1 MEAFT
6 IIYTLLGGLGIF
18 FFGMKFMS
26 DGLQAVAGDV
36 IRKIINSLT
45 SNRIMA
51 VGVGLLVTCIVQSS
65 SVTTVMTVG
74 FVNANLMSLTQAIGV
89 IFGANIGTTITGWII
104 SIKVEK
110 YGLLMV
116 GLGFIP
122 ALFSKSDRFQHFGR
136 ALLGVGLVFIGL
148 QTMSG
153 AFVPLRTNQ
162 AFLDS
167 IAYFSGEHYGA
178 YLASIMMGCLLTMI
192 VQSSSAMLGIT
203 MALATTG
210 VIPYHT
216 SIVLVLGENI
226 GTTIT
231 AILASIGGNVHAKR
245 AARAHACFNLFGVL
259 VMLPFLAP
267 WFNFID
273 TLIPFD
279 PRFVDASGNRPY
291 AAQHIALA
299 HTLFNVT
306 ATLIFLPFV
315 KTLAGFVT
323 RITPEKSTGPE
334 VPHLLV
340 LGDPA
345 NMLPAASMAQ
355 AESELR
361 KMKNIVERMYL
372 LNRDFWNDEEFD
384 PKKLA
389 KIIDYERITDN
400 IHKEITVFLCY
411 VMEKPMSHHQS
422 EQVQAMIKIS
432 DELESVADYIERLAN
447 YRERFKKDE
456 RLSGESRTE
465 FFHFMDEIWTFFQM
479 VSRGLDSGGE
489 REDITRIESKSHELQ
504 LWADSMREKHLD
516 RISKGSYLPVTALT
530 YSDMVVALRKIRAHS
545 FLMAGAIENF
555 HSKHE

>member
-6 IIYTLLGGLGIF
+6 VIYTLLGGLGIF

-45 SNRIMA
+45 SNRFMA

-65 SVTTVMTVG
+65 SVTTVMVVG
-74 FVNANLMSLTQAIGV
+74 FVNASLMSLTQAIGV

-104 SIKVEK
+104 SIKVAK

-122 ALFSKSDRFQHFGR
+122 ALFSKSDRWENLGR

-148 QTMSG
+148 ETMSA

-162 AFLDS
+162 GFLDS

-178 YLASIMMGCLLTMI
+178 YIASIMMGCLLTMI

-203 MALATTG
+203 MALASTG
-210 VIPYHT
+210 VIPYT
-216 SIVLVLGENI
+216 TAISLVLGENI

-231 AILASIGGNVHAKR
+231 ALLASIGGNVNAKR
-245 AARAHACFNLFGVL
+245 AARAHASFNLFGVV
-259 VMLPFLAP
+259 VMLFFLRP
-267 WFNFID
+267 YFDLID
-273 TLIPFD
+273 SLIPLD
-279 PRFVDASGNRPY
+279 PRFVAEDGSVPY
-291 AAQHIALA
+291 ISQHIALA

-306 ATLIFLPFV
+306 STIVFLPFINQ
-315 KTLAGFVT
+315 LASFVT
-323 RITPEKSTGPE
+323 RITPDRDQKEI
-334 VPHLLV
+334 PHLVV
-340 LGDPA
+340 LGDPS
-345 NMLPAASMAQ
+345 NMLPAASLAQ

-361 KMKNIVERMYL
+361 KMKDIVDRMYK
-372 LNRDFWNDEEFD
+372 LNREFWMEDEYD

-400 IHKEITVFLCY
+400 IHKEVTVFLCY
-411 VMEKPMSHHQS
+411 VMEKSMSHHQS
-422 EQVQAMIKIS
+422 EQVQALIKIA

-447 YRERFKKDE
+447 YRERFKRGDS
-456 RLSGESRTE
+456 LSGESRTE
-465 FFHFMDEIWTFFQM
+465 FFTFLDEVSAFFAL
-479 VSRGLDSGGE
+479 VGEGLDSGHGLDMSKVE
-489 REDITRIESKSHELQ
+489 AKSHELQ

-516 RISKGSYLPVTALT
+516 RISKGSYQPITALT

>member
-36 IRKIINSLT
+36 IRKIINSIT
-45 SNRIMA
+45 SNRFMA

-65 SVTTVMTVG
+65 SVTSVMTVG
-74 FVNANLMSLTQAIGV
+74 FVNAGLMNLTQAIGV

-116 GLGFIP
+116 GLGFVP
-122 ALFSKSDRFQHFGR
+122 ALFSKSEKWQHLGR
-136 ALLGVGLVFIGL
+136 SVLGVGLVFIGL

-153 AFVPLRTNQ
+153 AFVPLRSNQ

-178 YLASIMMGCLLTMI
+178 YMASILMGCLLTMI

-203 MALATTG
+203 MALATSG

-216 SIVLVLGENI
+216 SIALVLGENI

-231 AILASIGGNVHAKR
+231 AVLASVGATINAKR
-245 AARAHACFNLFGVL
+245 AARAHAFFNLFGVT
-259 VMLPFLAP
+259 VMLTWLPYYFKL
-267 WFNFID
+267 ID
-273 TLIPFD
+273 SMIPLD
-279 PRFVDASGNRPY
+279 PRFVASDGSVPY
-291 AAQHIALA
+291 VSQHIALA
-299 HTLFNVT
+299 HTLFNVS
-306 ATLIFLPFV
+306 ATLLFIPFINQ
-315 KTLAGFVT
+315 LAKFVT
-323 RITPEKSTGPE
+323 KITPDRAEKET
-334 VPHLLV
+334 PHLLV
-340 LGDPA
+340 LGDPE

-355 AESELR
+355 AESELK
-361 KMKNIVERMYL
+361 KMKEIIERMYK
-372 LNRDFWNDEEFD
+372 LNKEFWMAEEYD
-384 PKKLA
+384 PKMLA
-389 KIIDYERITDN
+389 KIVDYERITDN

-422 EQVQAMIKIS
+422 QQVQAMIKIT
-432 DELESVADYIERLAN
+432 DEMESVADYIERLAN
-447 YRERFKKDE
+447 YRERFKSHQKLE
-456 RLSGESRTE
+456 GESRTE
-465 FFHFMDEIWTFFQM
+465 FFDFLNDVWNFFEM
-479 VSRGLDSGGE
+479 VGAGLDNGE
-489 REDITRIESKSHELQ
+489 ALDMQAIESKSHELQ

-516 RISKGSYLPVTALT
+516 RISKGTYLPVTALT

-545 FLMAGAIENF
+545 YLMASAIENF
-555 HSKHE
+555 NAKHE

>member
-36 IRKIINSLT
+36 IRKIINSIT
-45 SNRIMA
+45 SNRFMA
-51 VGVGLLVTCIVQSS
+51 VGVGLIVTCIVQSS

-74 FVNANLMSLTQAIGV
+74 FVNAGLMNLTQAIGV

-104 SIKVEK
+104 SVHVDK

-116 GLGFIP
+116 GVGFIP
-122 ALFSKSDRFQHFGR
+122 ALFSKSEKWQHLGK
-136 ALLGVGLVFIGL
+136 ALLGVGLIFIGL

-153 AFVPLRTNQ
+153 AFVPLRSNH

-167 IAYFSGEHYGA
+167 IAYFSGQHYGA
-178 YLASIMMGCLLTMI
+178 YMASIAMGCLLTMI

-203 MALATTG
+203 MALASSG

-216 SIVLVLGENI
+216 AVALVLGENI

-231 AILASIGGNVHAKR
+231 AILASVGATVNAKR
-245 AARAHACFNLFGVL
+245 AARAHACFNIFGVTIMLIWLPYYIEL
-259 VMLPFLAP
+259 V
-267 WFNFID
+267 NS
-273 TLIPFD
+273 LIPHD
-279 PRFVDASGNRPY
+279 ARFIANDGSAPY
-291 AAQHIALA
+291 VAQHIALA

-306 ATLIFLPFV
+306 ATLLFIPFINH
-315 KTLAGFVT
+315 LARFVT
-323 RITPEKSTGPE
+323 RITPDKGEKET
-334 VPHLLV
+334 PHLLV
-340 LGDPA
+340 LGDPM

-355 AESELR
+355 AESELK
-361 KMKNIVERMYL
+361 KMKGIVERMYK
-372 LNRDFWNDEEFD
+372 LNREFWEGEDFD

-411 VMEKPMSHHQS
+411 VMEKPMSHQQS
-422 EQVQAMIKIS
+422 NQIQAMIKIT

-447 YRERFKKDE
+447 YRERFKSNEKLE
-456 RLSGESRTE
+456 GESRAE
-465 FFHFMDEIWTFFQM
+465 FFQFLDEVWSFFEL
-479 VSRGLDSGGE
+479 VGIGLENGE
-489 REDITRIESKSHELQ
+489 ALDMTRIESKSHELQ

-516 RISKGSYLPVTALT
+516 RISKGAYLPVTALT

-545 FLMAGAIENF
+545 FLMASAIENF
-555 HSKHE
+555 NTKRE

>member
-36 IRKIINSLT
+36 IRKIINSIT
-45 SNRIMA
+45 SNRFMA
-51 VGVGLLVTCIVQSS
+51 VGVGLIVTCIVQSS

-74 FVNANLMSLTQAIGV
+74 FVNAGLMNLTQAIGV

-104 SIKVEK
+104 SIKVDK

-122 ALFSKSDRFQHFGR
+122 ALFSKSEKWQHLGKS
-136 ALLGVGLVFIGL
+136 LLGVGLIFIGL
-148 QTMSG
+148 NTMSG
-153 AFVPLRTNQ
+153 AFVPLRSNQ
-162 AFLDS
+162 AFLES

-178 YLASIMMGCLLTMI
+178 YMASIAMGCLLTMI

-203 MALATTG
+203 MALASSG

-216 SIVLVLGENI
+216 AVALVLGENI

-231 AILASIGGNVHAKR
+231 AILASVGATVNAKR
-245 AARAHACFNLFGVL
+245 AARAHACFNLFGVSIMLTWLPYYVEL
-259 VMLPFLAP
+259 V
-267 WFNFID
+267 NS
-273 TLIPFD
+273 LIPQD
-279 PRFVDASGNRPY
+279 ARFIAADGSAPY
-291 AAQHIALA
+291 VSQHIALA

-306 ATLIFLPFV
+306 ATLLFIPFINH
-315 KTLAGFVT
+315 LARFVT
-323 RITPEKSTGPE
+323 KLTPDKAEKET
-334 VPHLLV
+334 PHLLV
-340 LGDPA
+340 LGDPM

-355 AESELR
+355 AESELK
-361 KMKNIVERMYL
+361 KMREIVERMYK
-372 LNRDFWNDEEFD
+372 LNREFWEAEEFD

-400 IHKEITVFLCY
+400 IHKEVTVFLCY

-422 EQVQAMIKIS
+422 SQIQAMIKIT

-447 YRERFKKDE
+447 YRERFKNNEKLE
-456 RLSGESRTE
+456 GESRIE
-465 FFHFMDEIWTFFQM
+465 FFQFLDEVWVFFEL
-479 VSRGLDSGGE
+479 VGVGLENGE
-489 REDITRIESKSHELQ
+489 ALDMTRIESKSHELQ

-516 RISKGSYLPVTALT
+516 RISKGTYLPVTALT

-545 FLMAGAIENF
+545 LLMASAIESFNT
-555 HSKHE
+555 KRE

>member
-36 IRKIINSLT
+36 IRKIINSIT
-45 SNRIMA
+45 SNRFMA
-51 VGVGLLVTCIVQSS
+51 VGVGLLVTCIIQSS
-65 SVTTVMTVG
+65 SVTTVMVVG
-74 FVNANLMSLTQAIGV
+74 FVNAGLMNLTQAIGV

-104 SIKVEK
+104 SVKVDK
-110 YGLLMV
+110 YGLLLV
-116 GLGFIP
+116 GMGFIP
-122 ALFSKSDRFQHFGR
+122 GLFSKSEKWQHLGKSV
-136 ALLGVGLVFIGL
+136 LGVGLVFIGL
-148 QTMSG
+148 QTMG
-153 AFVPLRTNQ
+153 QAFVPLRENQ

-178 YLASIMMGCLLTMI
+178 YVASILMGCLLTMI

-203 MALATTG
+203 MALATSG

-216 SIVLVLGENI
+216 AISLVLGENI

-231 AILASIGGNVHAKR
+231 AILASIGANVNAKR
-245 AARAHACFNLFGVL
+245 AARAHACFNLFGVFI
-259 VMLPFLAP
+259 MLLWLPKYFEL
-267 WFNFID
+267 ID
-273 TLIPFD
+273 SLIPLD
-279 PRFVDASGNRPY
+279 PRFVAPDGSRPHVS
-291 AAQHIALA
+291 QHIALA
-299 HTLFNVT
+299 HTLFNLS
-306 ATLIFLPFV
+306 ATLFFLPFV
-315 KTLAGFVT
+315 NQLATFVT
-323 RITPEKSTGPE
+323 KITPDRAEKE

-340 LGDPA
+340 LGDPS

-355 AESELR
+355 AESELK
-361 KMKNIVERMYL
+361 KMKDIITRMYK
-372 LNRDFWNDEEFD
+372 LNREYWAAAEYD
-384 PKKLA
+384 PKMLA

-422 EQVQAMIKIS
+422 EQIQALIKIT

-456 RLSGESRTE
+456 ALSGESREE
-465 FFHFMDEIWTFFQM
+465 FFQFLDEVWAFFEIIGVALDEGEPMDM
-479 VSRGLDSGGE
+479 SRVE
-489 REDITRIESKSHELQ
+489 AKSHELQ

-516 RISKGSYLPVTALT
+516 RISKGVYPPVTALT

-555 HSKHE
+555 HARHE

>member
-1 MEAFT
+1 MEAFN

-26 DGLQAVAGDV
+26 DGLQAVAGDM
-36 IRKIINSLT
+36 IRKIINSIT
-45 SNRIMA
+45 SNRFMA

-65 SVTTVMTVG
+65 SVTSVMTVG
-74 FVNANLMSLTQAIGV
+74 FVNAGLMNLTQAIGV

-122 ALFSKSDRFQHFGR
+122 GLFSKSEKWQHLGR
-136 ALLGVGLVFIGL
+136 AVLGVGLVFIGL

-153 AFVPLRTNQ
+153 AFVPLRDNQ

-178 YLASIMMGCLLTMI
+178 YIASIMMGCLLTMI

-203 MALATTG
+203 MALATSG
-210 VIPYHT
+210 VIPYQT
-216 SIVLVLGENI
+216 AIALVLGENI

-231 AILASIGGNVHAKR
+231 ALLASVGATVNAKR
-245 AARAHACFNLFGVL
+245 AARAHATFNLFGVC
-259 VMLPFLAP
+259 VMLTWLPYYFELV
-267 WFNFID
+267 D
-273 TLIPFD
+273 SLIPLD
-279 PRFVDASGNRPY
+279 PRFVAEDGSVPY
-291 AAQHIALA
+291 VSQHIALA

-306 ATLIFLPFV
+306 SSLVFLPFINQ
-315 KTLAGFVT
+315 LAKFVT
-323 RITPEKSTGPE
+323 KITPEKAEKE

-345 NMLPAASMAQ
+345 IMLPAASMAQ

-361 KMKNIVERMYL
+361 KMKDIVDRMYK
-372 LNRDFWNDEEFD
+372 LNREFWAADEYD
-384 PKKLA
+384 PKMLA

-422 EQVQAMIKIS
+422 QQLQSMIKIA

-447 YRERFKKDE
+447 YRERFKTNESLVGD
-456 RLSGESRTE
+456 SRTE
-465 FFHFMDEIWTFFQM
+465 FFQFFDEVWEFFNLIGK
-479 VSRGLDSGGE
+479 GLDD
-489 REDITRIESKSHELQ
+489 EDVLDMTRIEAKSHELQ

-516 RISKGSYLPVTALT
+516 RISKGSYPPVTALT

>member
-51 VGVGLLVTCIVQSS
+51 VGVGLLVTSIIQSS
-65 SVTTVMTVG
+65 SVTTVMVVG
-74 FVNANLMSLTQAIGV
+74 FVNAGLMSLTQAIGV

-104 SIKVEK
+104 SVKVDQ
-110 YGLLMV
+110 YALLLV

-122 ALFSKSDRFQHFGR
+122 GLFSKSEKWQHLGKSVF
-136 ALLGVGLVFIGL
+136 GVGLVFIGL
-148 QTMSG
+148 QTMSS
-153 AFVPLRTNQ
+153 ALVPFRENQ

-167 IAYFSGEHYGA
+167 ISYFTGNHFGA
-178 YLASIMMGCLLTMI
+178 YMASILMGCLLTMI
-192 VQSSSAMLGIT
+192 VQSSTAMLGVT
-203 MALATTG
+203 MVLATTG
-210 VIPYHT
+210 LIPYHT
-216 SIVLVLGENI
+216 AISLVLGENI

-231 AILASIGGNVHAKR
+231 AILASIGANVNAKR
-245 AARAHACFNLFGVL
+245 AANAHAFSKIFSVALTLLVLPHFFRFIDWIIPLDPTFIGTDGNVPHVSSHIAMAHTMFNLV
-259 VMLPFLAP
+259 
-267 WFNFID
+267 
-273 TLIPFD
+273 
-279 PRFVDASGNRPY
+279 
-291 AAQHIALA
+291 
-299 HTLFNVT
+299 
-306 ATLIFLPFV
+306 ATIIFLPFINL
-315 KTLAGFVT
+315 LATIVT
-323 RITPEKSTGPE
+323 KITPDRHEKE

-355 AESELR
+355 AESELK
-361 KMKNIVERMYL
+361 KMKEIIERMYK
-372 LNRDFWNDEEFD
+372 LNREFWAADKYD
-384 PKKLA
+384 PKTLA

-422 EQVQAMIKIS
+422 EQLQALIRIA

-447 YRERFKKDE
+447 YRERFKNNE
-456 RLSGESRTE
+456 TLSGESRDE
-465 FFHFMDEIWTFFQM
+465 FFQFLDEVWAFFDIIG
-479 VSRGLDSGGE
+479 VSLDKGE
-489 REDITRIESKSHELQ
+489 ELDMGRVEAKSHELQ

-516 RISKGSYLPVTALT
+516 RISKGVYPPVTALT

-545 FLMAGAIENF
+545 FLMAGAIESF
-555 HSKHE
+555 HARHD